1 MNAATA
7 LGRRL
12 PGERDDWLFVG
23 GSILVI
29 LVLSV
34 ALYVDFNLRGGSGSG
49 EIVGKISFKH
59 KTAQRKF
66 DNQVIWDELETETT
80 LYNKDTI
87 RTAELSE
94 AVITLKD
101 GTKIQLDESSMI
113 ILNITDKSANIDFA
127 YGSVQAKRE
136 GAAEGD
142 QAAALN
148 IRTQDNKVISI
159 QNSDVKLSRQEGE
172 ELSLT
177 VQRGRA
183 NVASNGRNQTVGQDE
198 RAVLAA
204 EIQVKKVVLKPIAP
218 GDGERGFIT
227 ENTKAFQFT
236 WEKPAEPVTFEV
248 ASDRSFGAIV
258 TRQVTPGD
266 RAVVNLGDGSYFWR
280 LSVRDARTGQ
290 MEFSDM
296 RRFTVIR
303 NAPASLLSP
312 APGSTFD
319 FTTEPPLVNFA
330 WTKSELAQSYRL
342 EVASDPGF
350 QNIVD
355 QTNTTSTS
363 IGRRLKAG
371 NYYFRISTISD
382 QAGSVPSASSNFSVI
397 KREKTAPPTPL
408 RPAGDRV
415 GRLLLEKEGMAFS
428 WAGSRDIQSASIEVS
443 SSANFSSIVFK
454 GSSETNFITVKQGLN
469 EGQYFWRVRGV
480 DRAGNATEY
489 SAVATFNV
497 AGVEKVSLKN
507 PPDGTDLDPITARD
521 QGIQFLWDGPDF
533 AQFRITLSQNQ
544 SMAPVVSAE
553 NLSARGRT
561 VKELAPGK
569 YFWKVALMS
578 QNGSILSESEIRSFT
593 VLDLLAMPNL
603 LEPPRGQTVDMTDKN
618 DLYFRWDGV
627 RGAEGYDFTMYRN
640 LPEGRRPILNLKTQ
654 RPEFMLR
661 DLSILDVGAF
671 SWSVSAYGKNQISQM
686 SVSDFNIFLRMDQG
700 QPQITTPGVQYTE

>member
-1 MNAATA
+1 MNRVAAI
-7 LGRRL
+7 GRKL
-12 PGERDDWLFVG
+12 PGQRDDWFFVG

-34 ALYVDFNLRGGSGSG
+34 ALYIDFNLGGGSGSG

-136 GAAEGD
+136 GGAEGE

-177 VQRGRA
+177 VQRGQA
-183 NVASNGRNQTVGQDE
+183 SVAVNGRSQTVEKDQ
-198 RAVLAA
+198 RAVLAE
-204 EIQVKKVVLKPIAP
+204 EIQVKRVVLIPLTP
-218 GDGERGFIT
+218 GDGERGFIN
-227 ENTKAFQFT
+227 ENQKAFQFT
-236 WEKPAEPVTFEV
+236 WQKPDQPVTFEL
-248 ASDRSFGAIV
+248 ASDRGFGTIV
-258 TRQVTPGD
+258 SRQVTPG
-266 RAVVNLGDGSYFWR
+266 AGTVLNLGDGTYFWR
-280 LSVRDARTGQ
+280 LSVRDQRGQ
-290 MEFSDM
+290 MEFSEM

-312 APGSTFD
+312 APGTTFD

-330 WTKSELAQSYRL
+330 WTKSEYAQNYRL
-342 EVASDPGF
+342 EVAADPGF
-350 QNIVD
+350 QNMVD
-355 QTNTTSTS
+355 QTTTTSTS
-363 IGRRLKAG
+363 ISRRLKAG
-371 NYYFRISTISD
+371 AYFFRVSTISE
-382 QAGSVPSASSNFSVI
+382 QAGTVPSAASSFTVV
-397 KREKTAPPTPL
+397 KKEKTSPPTPL
-408 RPAGDRV
+408 RPTGDRI
-415 GRLLLEKEGMAFS
+415 GRMLLEKEGLAFS
-428 WAGSRDIQSASIEVS
+428 WAGSRDIQSARIEVS
-443 SSANFSSIVFK
+443 PSANFSNIVYS
-454 GSSETNFITVKQGLN
+454 GSSETNFITVKQALN
-469 EGQYFWRVRGV
+469 EGQYFWRVRGT
-480 DRAGNATEY
+480 DRAGNATDY
-489 SAVATFNV
+489 SAVASFNV
-497 AGVEKVSLKN
+497 AGVEKVTLRM
-507 PPDGTDLDPITARD
+507 PPDGTDLDPAAARD
-521 QGIQFLWDGPDF
+521 QGVQFLWEGPDY
-533 AQFRITLSQNQ
+533 AQFRMMLSQNPG
-544 SMAPVVSAE
+544 MAPVISSE
-553 NLSARGRT
+553 TLTARGRS
-561 VKELAPGK
+561 VKDLAPGK

-578 QNGSILSESEIRSFT
+578 QSGNVLSESETRSFT
-593 VLDLLAMPNL
+593 ILDMLGVPNL

-618 DLYFRWDGV
+618 DLYFRWDAV
-627 RGAEGYDFTMYRN
+627 RGADGYDFTLYRD

-654 RPEFMLR
+654 RPEFLLR

-671 SWSVSAYGKNQISQM
+671 SWSVSAYGKNQISQL
-686 SVSDFNIFLRMDQG
+686 SVSNFAITLRMDQG